1 MRFLSCSSI
10 FKHLKSCQGREGEKI
25 VTSQERRKLSF
36 CLAAWLFGVSFTL
49 LKGIWFDPWGVSI
62 FNLDLLTILTAY
74 LFLSFGRMQAGA
86 FALGQ
91 GLLIDIFS
99 SGLNGLFTF
108 LYLIVFLGI
117 YLGSL
122 FFNLQSAKGQIMI
135 VTLVIFFKYIVF
147 LTVLSLFSNSIIFSK
162 SFLSAS
168 AISIIGTGL
177 ITPIFFIFFNWLMG
191 ISGREADTPISEEL

>member
-10 FKHLKSCQGREGEKI
+10 KGEKI
-25 VTSQERRKLSF
+25 VTSQKSRELSF
-36 CLAAWLFGVSFTL
+36 CLAAWLFGGLFTL
-49 LKGIWFDPWGVSI
+49 LKGIWADPWGVS
-62 FNLDLLTILTAY
+62 FFDLDLLTILTAY
-74 LFLSFGRMQAGA
+74 LFLSFGRIQAGA

-99 SGLNGLFTF
+99 SGLHGLFAF
-108 LYLIVFLGI
+108 LYLSIFWGI

-122 FFNLQSAKGQIMI
+122 FFNLQTAKGQIMI
-135 VTLVIFFKYIVF
+135 VSLAIFLKSIVL
-147 LTVLSLFSNSIIFSK
+147 LTVLSLFSNSIVFSK

-177 ITPIFFIFFNWLMG
+177 ITPILFIFFNRLRG
-191 ISGREADTPISEEL
+191 IPGREAGTPASEEL